1 MFKFDQKLL
10 KTLHTTNSLN
20 VNLFKIKLF
29 FKLAKLFIKNIF
41 YSKKNYKELNN
52 VEIDYNN
59 IWSGSNYF
67 PSSVSKKNTYLEYKN
82 RYYISSNWE
91 ERIFFYNI
99 LCTIIKKNK
108 INSVLEVGCGNG
120 VLSLL
125 SS

>member
-1 MFKFDQKLL
+1 MNLSIKFDLKLL

-20 VNLFKIKLF
+20 VNLFKIKFF
-29 FKLAKLFIKNIF
+29 FKLLKLFIKNIF

-82 RYYISSNWE
+82 
-91 ERIFFYNI
+91 
-99 LCTIIKKNK
+99 
-108 INSVLEVGCGNG
+108 
-120 VLSLL
+120 
-125 SS
+125 